1 MTLLAKARVFS
12 IGTELTRGE
21 IDNTNATWLAER
33 LTAIGLDV
41 ASIDTVADDASD
53 ILAALDRLS
62 RAAALVVTT
71 GGLGPTTDDITSSCV
86 ARWLGVEKVRDLGV
100 LAGLEQRLARL
111 GRALTASN
119 AQQADFPAGA
129 SILENSHGTAPG
141 FSVQKDGCTLFF
153 MPGVP
158 REMRPMFESHVA
170 PAARGLLRGAQH
182 QELLRCY
189 GAAESILNDQL
200 AGLEATHDVSIGY
213 RAHFPEVIIKLLARA
228 ESASAA
234 EERARRAAA
243 EARARLGSAVYA
255 AGDQDMPLLVGEL
268 LRQRQISLSLAESC
282 TGGLVSSLLTRH
294 PASDFL
300 LGGVVSYANQ
310 VKIDQL
316 GVNPAT
322 LEAHGAVSAETAREM
337 AEGARARFKSD
348 LALSLTG
355 IAGPSGATEGK
366 PVGLVYYALAAPEG
380 TRVEQVIIRRRP
392 REGVQLYAA
401 WAGLDLVRQHLLHQE
416 TGTSPVKVPR
426 V

>member
-1 MTLLAKARVFS
+1 MTRLANARVFS

-21 IDNTNATWLAER
+21 ITNTNASWIAER

-41 ASIDTVADDASD
+41 TSIDTVADDPDD

-62 RAAALVVTT
+62 RETAVVVTT

-86 ARWLGVEKVRDLGV
+86 ARWLGVEKVRDPAV

-111 GRALTASN
+111 GRVLTASN

-129 SILENSHGTAPG
+129 SILDNPHGTAPG
-141 FSVQKDGCTLFF
+141 FSVQKGGCRLFF

-170 PAARGLLRGAQH
+170 PVARSLVRGAQY
-182 QELLRCY
+182 QVLLRCF
-189 GAAESILNDQL
+189 GAPESILNDQL
-200 AGLEATHDVSIGY
+200 AGLEATHGVSIGY
-213 RAHFPEVIIKLLARA
+213 RAHFPEVIVKLLARA
-228 ESASAA
+228 ESVNGA
-234 EERARRAAA
+234 ETRARSAAA
-243 EARARLGSAVYA
+243 EARTRLGKAVYA
-255 AGDQDMPLLVGEL
+255 EGDQEMPLAVGEL
-268 LRQRQISLSLAESC
+268 LRQQGATLSLAESC
-282 TGGLVSSLLTRH
+282 TGGLVSALFTQH

-300 LGGVVSYANQ
+300 LGGVVSYANR

-316 GVNPAT
+316 GVRPAT
-322 LEAHGAVSAETAREM
+322 LEAHGAVSPETAREM
-337 AEGARARFKSD
+337 AEGARSRFHSD

-366 PVGLVYYALAAPEG
+366 PVGLVYYALASSTG
-380 TRVEQVIIRRRP
+380 TRVEQVNVSNRP

-401 WAGLDLVRQHLLHQE
+401 WCGLDLIRQHLNGLQAE
-416 TGTSPVKVPR
+416 RAAG
-426 V
+426 